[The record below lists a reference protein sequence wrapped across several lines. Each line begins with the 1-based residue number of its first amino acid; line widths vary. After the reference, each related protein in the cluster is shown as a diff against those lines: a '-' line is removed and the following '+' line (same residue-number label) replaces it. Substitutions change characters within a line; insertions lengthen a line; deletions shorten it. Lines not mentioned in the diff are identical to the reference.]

1 LYTTVSYIQTKV
13 GLIETEYGIQ
23 LMLKKILAFSSDKF
37 NKLSSSDASGK
48 IAGSVSARAKLD
60 RIQTAKLSFVTS
72 DIQRR
77 RI

>member
-1 LYTTVSYIQTKV
+1 
-13 GLIETEYGIQ
+13 
-23 LMLKKILAFSSDKF
+23 MLKKILAFSSDKF